1 MGRMVNIRD
10 ERGIIVNWL
19 VKLLIALAVLGVILF
34 DAGSIAANF
43 FGLDSTANDV
53 AIQLSEEVNPGT
65 GCFESPALEAS
76 AKALAKEHE
85 ARSIDVTVDP
95 EPTCIVRVTLRRRA
109 DTLIVGRIGP
119 IKDWAVAT
127 ADGQSG
133 SE

>member
-1 MGRMVNIRD
+1 MNIRD

-19 VKLLIALAVLGVILF
+19 VKLLIALAVVGVMLF

-53 AIQLSEEVNPGT
+53 AIQLSEEVSRSAGG
-65 GCFESPALEAS
+65 GCFKTPALDAS

-85 ARSIDVTVDP
+85 ARPVEVTVEQ
-95 EPTCIVRVTLRRRA
+95 EPACIVRVTLRRRA